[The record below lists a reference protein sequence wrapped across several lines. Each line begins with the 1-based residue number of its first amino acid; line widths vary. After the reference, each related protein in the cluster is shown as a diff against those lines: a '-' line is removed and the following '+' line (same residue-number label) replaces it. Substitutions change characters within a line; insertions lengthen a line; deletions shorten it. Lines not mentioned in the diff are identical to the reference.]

1 MTAAPDAVPAWAAIL
16 TALLVVLGSSLAL
29 IGSIGLLKLK
39 TFYERVHAPSL
50 GATLGMFSILT
61 GSIIYFSVSQTRPVM
76 HEFLI
81 GAFIT
86 VTTPV
91 FLLLLV
97 QATSYRDRLEG
108 RKAIPDAKGAHNP
121 AP

>member
-1 MTAAPDAVPAWAAIL
+1 MSGADLPAWAAW
-16 TALLVVLGSSLAL
+16 LVVALAIAGAGFSLTGALGLVRL
-29 IGSIGLLKLK
+29 R
-39 TFYERVHAPSL
+39 TFYERVHAPTL

-61 GSIIYFSVSQTRPVM
+61 GSIIYFSVSQTRPVV